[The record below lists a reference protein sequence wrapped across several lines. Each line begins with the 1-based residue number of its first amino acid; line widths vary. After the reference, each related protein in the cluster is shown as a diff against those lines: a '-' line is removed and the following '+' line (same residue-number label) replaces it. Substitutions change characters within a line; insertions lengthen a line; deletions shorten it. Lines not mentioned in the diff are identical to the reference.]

1 MRDLLKLSEE
11 ELAELSAR
19 QALRVWIAAGLA
31 IGSAVLALLGMM
43 ARYSPNESPPLPGMN
58 HLWGQ
63 VGWAATLGLSMVVA
77 AWLVRGVIMR
87 RLQWAVAISLL
98 LHLLLGVSLQTL
110 RFGVPLSQAAEADEA
125 AGASREELTLPN
137 YGGMEA
143 PNAEA
148 EAAWQKPAEAN
159 TPETQMELD
168 RQKSELQQPNQP
180 EALDVERQTEVA
192 KLEEM
197 KRQEQAAF
205 QKEAKTELERQQR
218 EQELPTPQ
226 AVAAPKVET
235 MKTAQPE
242 LDTRVEQAKKAS
254 ELAKA
259 EHEQAELNSTDPSVA
274 AARMKANRADPKTKM
289 SEQQIEFNE
298 RQALAAK
305 TAPATANESVKVA
318 TAEAKQASAQERA
331 VEAARQAQANV
342 PASQRPTSNVPSQAN
357 SATIG
362 SVRTERATNATNPG
376 DATPT
381 SGGSAQLA
389 RSNNGQLGG
398 AANATAQSVN
408 VASAAG
414 VGAPK
419 VSESSGASAATRGSA
434 ATVPLGNAGQGTGN
448 ALSTPQSGAPSKGST
463 GNLARQSTGTGQP
476 QLGQAEASKLGS
488 GGTGRQANAVGTQAG
503 EVNVASAAGSSS
515 AKSGVLGN
523 GPANTSVGRQATGVP
538 ARETNGTSDSTG
550 PASTASTSS
559 APTAVRSSTG
569 GGLAAKTSEPSAQ
582 LDANAGFAK
591 GSNTG
596 LSTTRAAAAPVSTG
610 ASAAEQSGSLV
621 FSGPQAQPSSGG
633 KLAGPQSTAS
643 VPRRSA
649 GLPGSSGGPTAVGT
663 PNGSSPTQPTR
674 IAGGSARPGVG
685 DDGPKLATEAQ
696 VAGLIKRAAPGIG
709 ASPEAKIAAGFSM
722 RKAES
727 RREAI
732 KSLGGSEESEKAV
745 ERGLLWLAK
754 HQDADGHWGIH
765 ELHCK
770 DHECTG
776 HGSFQSN
783 TAATGLGLLAFLG
796 AGYTHQ
802 SGEHQAVVDRGLKW
816 LVQHQKPDGD
826 LFADESEFVWFYSHG
841 MAAIALCEAY
851 GLTKDPALREPA
863 QKALNFIVA
872 SQHPQFGGWRYRPKF
887 ESDTSVSG
895 WQLMALKSGEM
906 AGLSVP
912 KEVYSGVAKWLDSV
926 ESKTAKG
933 QFSYHPSRPASLAM
947 SAEGLLMRQYLGAVR
962 TDARLVAGADS
973 LRQRLPDLADRDSYY
988 WYYAT
993 QVMFHM
999 QGPHWDEW
1007 NTRLRDTLI
1016 STQLKD
1022 GDPNGSWSPDRPT
1035 PEKWGAAGG
1044 RHYITCLNLLMLEVY
1059 YRHLPLYIEL
1069 GK

>member
-1 MRDLLKLSEE
+1 MRDLIKLSEE

-19 QALRVWIAAGLA
+19 QALRVWVAAGLA

-43 ARYSPNESPPLPGMN
+43 ARFSPGEETLLPGMN
-58 HLWGQ
+58 RFWGQ
-63 VGWAATLGLSMVVA
+63 VGWATTLGLSMIVA

-87 RLQWAVAISLL
+87 GLQWAVAISLL
-98 LHLLLGVSLQTL
+98 LHLLLGLSLQVF
-110 RFGVPLSQAAEADEA
+110 RFGAPLSPVVQAEDS
-125 AGASREELTLPN
+125 SRESRQEITLPN

-143 PNAEA
+143 SNA
-148 EAAWQKPAEAN
+148 EAAWQRPAESI
-159 TPETQMELD
+159 TPEAQMELE
-168 RQKSELQQPNQP
+168 RQKSEIQQPNQP
-180 EALDVERQTEVA
+180 QSLEIKRQTEVA
-192 KLEEM
+192 KLEEL

-205 QKEAKTELERQQR
+205 QKEAKTELERQTR
-218 EQELPTPQ
+218 EDELPTPQ

-235 MKTAQPE
+235 SKTAQPE
-242 LDTRVEQAKKAS
+242 LDSQVEQAKRAS

-259 EHEQAELNSTDPSVA
+259 ERKQAELKSNAPRVA
-274 AARMKANRADPKTKM
+274 AAQLKANRADPKTKM
-289 SEQQIEFNE
+289 SQQQVEFQE
-298 RQALAAK
+298 RQAPEAKAA
-305 TAPATANESVKVA
+305 ATNANESVEVA
-318 TAEAKQASAQERA
+318 TAQAKQASAQERA
-331 VEAARQAQANV
+331 VEAARQTQAPAAQ
-342 PASQRPTSNVPSQAN
+342 RTMSNVPSPISSAN
-357 SATIG
+357 VGVG
-362 SVRTERATNATNPG
+362 SVRPERATNAGNPG
-376 DATPT
+376 DAAPT
-381 SGGSAQLA
+381 SGGAAQLA
-389 RSNNGQLGG
+389 RSSSGQPGG

-414 VGAPK
+414 VGAPR
-419 VSESSGASAATRGSA
+419 VSESSGATAATRGSA
-434 ATVPLGNAGQGTGN
+434 ATVPLGSAGQGTGT
-448 ALSTPQSGAPSKGST
+448 ALSSPQSGTPSRGGT
-463 GNLARQSTGTGQP
+463 GNLARQSTGAGRP
-476 QLGQAEASKLGS
+476 QLGQAEGSKLGS

-503 EVNVASAAGSSS
+503 EVNVASAAGSST
-515 AKSGVLGN
+515 AKSGVLGS

-538 ARETNGTSDSTG
+538 ARATNGTGDASG
-550 PASTASTSS
+550 PASSASITSG
-559 APTAVRSSTG
+559 PTAVRSSAG
-569 GGLAAKTSEPSAQ
+569 SGLAAKSSEPSAQ

-591 GSNTG
+591 GSSTG
-596 LSTTRAAAAPVSTG
+596 LSTTRSAATPVASG
-610 ASAAEQSGSLV
+610 ASAAEQSGTLV
-621 FSGPQAQPSSGG
+621 FTGPQAQPSAGG

-649 GLPGSSGGPTAVGT
+649 GLPGSGGPNVGA
-663 PNGSSPTQPTR
+663 PSGSSPAQPTR
-674 IAGGSARPGVG
+674 ITGGPARTGVG
-685 DDGPKLATEAQ
+685 GEGPKLASEAQ

-722 RKAES
+722 RKTES

-732 KSLGGSEESEKAV
+732 KSLGGSEESEMAV
-745 ERGLLWLAK
+745 ERGLLWLVK

-770 DHECTG
+770 DHQCTG

-802 SGEHQAVVDRGLKW
+802 SGEHQAVVDRAIKW
-816 LVQHQKPDGD
+816 LIQHQKPDGD

-841 MAAIALCEAY
+841 MASIALCEAY
-851 GLTKDPALREPA
+851 GMTKDSALREPA

-906 AGLSVP
+906 AGLTVS
-912 KEVYSGVAKWLDSV
+912 KGVYSGVTKWLDSV

-933 QFSYHPSRPASLAM
+933 QFTYHPSRPASLAM
-947 SAEGLLMRQYLGAVR
+947 TAEGLLMRQYLGAVR
-962 TDARLVAGADS
+962 TDARLLAGADF
-973 LRQRLPDLADRDSYY
+973 LRQHLPDLADRDAYY

-999 QGPHWDEW
+999 QGAHWDEW
-1007 NTRLRDTLI
+1007 NTRLRDTLV

-1022 GDPNGSWSPDRPT
+1022 GDPNGSWSSDRPT

-1044 RHYITCLNLLMLEVY
+1044 RHYVTCMNLLMLEVY

>member
-1 MRDLLKLSEE
+1 MRDLLRLSEE

-19 QALRVWIAAGLA
+19 QALRLWVAAGLA
-31 IGSAVLALLGMM
+31 IGSGVLALLGMM
-43 ARYSPNESPPLPGMN
+43 ARFSPGEATPLPGMN
-58 HLWGQ
+58 QFWGQ

-77 AWLVRGVIMR
+77 AWLVRGVMMR

-98 LHLLLGVSLQTL
+98 LHLLLGFSLQVF
-110 RFGVPLSQAAEADEA
+110 RFGVPLSQVAQADEA
-125 AGASREELTLPN
+125 SDSREELTLPN

-148 EAAWQKPAEAN
+148 AWQKPADSN
-159 TPETQMELD
+159 TPEAQMELE
-168 RQKSELQQPNQP
+168 RQKSEIQQPNQP
-180 EALDVERQTEVA
+180 QALEVERQTEVA

-205 QKEAKTELERQQR
+205 QKEAKTELERQMR
-218 EQELPTPQ
+218 EQPTPAPQ

-235 MKTAQPE
+235 TKTTQPE
-242 LDTRVEQAKKAS
+242 LDTQVEQAKQAS
-254 ELAKA
+254 QLAKA
-259 EHEQAELNSTDPSVA
+259 EREQAELNSTDPRVA
-274 AARMKANRADPKTKM
+274 AARLKANRADPKTKM
-289 SEQQIEFNE
+289 SEQPVEFND
-298 RQALAAK
+298 RQAVEAKATAAK
-305 TAPATANESVKVA
+305 ANESVEVA
-318 TAEAKQASAQERA
+318 TANAKEVSAQERA
-331 VEAARQAQANV
+331 VEAARQTPANV
-342 PASQRPTSNVPSQAN
+342 PASQRPANNVPSQSSSAN
-357 SATIG
+357 VGSA
-362 SVRTERATNATNPG
+362 RPARAANAGNPG

-389 RSNNGQLGG
+389 RSNNGQPGG

-408 VASAAG
+408 VASAGSAG
-414 VGAPK
+414 AAR
-419 VSESSGASAATRGSA
+419 VSESSGASAATRGAA
-434 ATVPLGNAGQGTGN
+434 ATVPLGNAGAGTGT
-448 ALSTPQSGAPSKGST
+448 ALSTPQSGAPSRGNT
-463 GNLARQSTGTGQP
+463 GNLARQSTGAGQP

-488 GGTGRQANAVGTQAG
+488 GGTGRQANAVGAQAG
-503 EVNVASAAGSSS
+503 EVNVASAAGSST
-515 AKSGVLGN
+515 AKSGVLGS
-523 GPANTSVGRQATGVP
+523 GPANTSVGKQTTGVP
-538 ARETNGTSDSTG
+538 ARATNGTGDVAG
-550 PASTASTSS
+550 PASSTTNSG
-559 APTAVRSSTG
+559 PTAVRSSTG
-569 GGLAAKTSEPSAQ
+569 GGLAAKSSEPSAK

-591 GSNTG
+591 GSSTG
-596 LSTTRAAAAPVSTG
+596 LSTSRAAAAPVTSS
-610 ASAAEQSGSLV
+610 ASAAEQSGTLV
-621 FSGPQAQPSSGG
+621 FSGPQAQPSAGG
-633 KLAGPQSTAS
+633 KLAGPQSSAS

-649 GLPGSSGGPTAVGT
+649 GLPGSSGPGTTSAPT
-663 PNGSSPTQPTR
+663 GSNSAQPTR
-674 IAGGSARPGVG
+674 IASGSARPGVG
-685 DDGPKLATEAQ
+685 DGGPKLATESQ

-722 RKAES
+722 RKTES

-770 DHECTG
+770 DHQCTG

-802 SGEHQAVVDRGLKW
+802 SGDHQAVVDRGIQW
-816 LVQHQKPDGD
+816 LIQHQKPDGD

-841 MAAIALCEAY
+841 MASIALCEAY

-872 SQHPQFGGWRYRPKF
+872 SQHPQLGGWRYRPKF

-912 KEVYSGVAKWLDSV
+912 KDVYSGVAKWLDSV

-933 QFSYHPSRPASLAM
+933 QFAYHPSRPASLAM
-947 SAEGLLMRQYLGAVR
+947 TAEGLLMRQYLGTGR
-962 TDARLVAGADS
+962 TDARLVAGADY
-973 LRQRLPDLADRDSYY
+973 LRQHLPDLADRDAYY

-999 QGPHWDEW
+999 QGAHWDEW
-1007 NTRLRDTLI
+1007 NTRLRDTLV

-1044 RHYITCLNLLMLEVY
+1044 RHYVTCMNLLMLEVY

>member
-1 MRDLLKLSEE
+1 MRDLIKLSEE

-19 QALRVWIAAGLA
+19 QAVRVWVAAGLA

-43 ARYSPNESPPLPGMN
+43 ARFSPGEETLLPGMN
-58 HLWGQ
+58 RFWGQ
-63 VGWAATLGLSMVVA
+63 VGWATTLGLSMIVA

-87 RLQWAVAISLL
+87 GLQWAVAISLL
-98 LHLLLGVSLQTL
+98 LHLLLGLSLQVF
-110 RFGVPLSQAAEADEA
+110 RFGAPLSPVVQAEDS
-125 AGASREELTLPN
+125 SRESRLEITLPN

-148 EAAWQKPAEAN
+148 AWQKPADSN
-159 TPETQMELD
+159 TPEAQMELE
-168 RQKSELQQPNQP
+168 RQKSEIQQPNQP
-180 EALDVERQTEVA
+180 QTLEVERQTEVA

-205 QKEAKTELERQQR
+205 QKEAKTELERQMR
-218 EQELPTPQ
+218 EQPAPTPQ

-235 MKTAQPE
+235 SKTSQPE
-242 LDTRVEQAKKAS
+242 MDSRVEQAKKAS

-259 EHEQAELNSTDPSVA
+259 EREQAELNSTDPRVA
-274 AARMKANRADPKTKM
+274 AARLKANRADPKTKM
-289 SEQQIEFNE
+289 TEQQIEFSE
-298 RQALAAK
+298 RQAKEAQAA
-305 TAPATANESVKVA
+305 AATANESVEVA
-318 TAEAKQASAQERA
+318 TAEAKQVSAQERA
-331 VEAARQAQANV
+331 VEAARQTQVNV
-342 PASQRPTSNVPSQAN
+342 PASQRPTSNVPSSSN
-357 SATIG
+357 SPNVTSA
-362 SVRTERATNATNPG
+362 RTERAANSGNSG

-381 SGGSAQLA
+381 SGGAAQLA
-389 RSNNGQLGG
+389 RSNNGPPGG

-408 VASAAG
+408 VAAAG
-414 VGAPK
+414 GASAPK
-419 VSESSGASAATRGSA
+419 VSESSGASAATRGAA
-434 ATVPLGNAGQGTGN
+434 ATVPLGNAGAGTGA
-448 ALSTPQSGAPSKGST
+448 ALSTPQSGTPSRGST

-476 QLGQAEASKLGS
+476 QLGQAEASKVGT

-503 EVNVASAAGSSS
+503 DVNVASAAGSST
-515 AKSGVLGN
+515 AKSGVLGS

-538 ARETNGTSDSTG
+538 ARTSNGTSDSSG
-550 PASTASTSS
+550 PATTASTTSG
-559 APTAVRSSTG
+559 PTAVRSSTG
-569 GGLAAKTSEPSAQ
+569 SGLAAKSSEPSAQ

-591 GSNTG
+591 GSSTG
-596 LSTTRAAAAPVSTG
+596 LSTSRAAAAPVTSS
-610 ASAAEQSGSLV
+610 ASAAEQSGTLV
-621 FSGPQAQPSSGG
+621 FSGPQSQPSAGG

-649 GLPGSSGGPTAVGT
+649 GLPGSSGPGTTSAPT
-663 PNGSSPTQPTR
+663 GSNSAQPTR
-674 IAGGSARPGVG
+674 IASGSARPGVG
-685 DDGPKLATEAQ
+685 GGGPKLATEAQ

-722 RKAES
+722 RKTES

-732 KSLGGSEESEKAV
+732 KSLGGSEESEQAV
-745 ERGLLWLAK
+745 ERGLRWLAK
-754 HQDADGHWGIH
+754 HQAPDGHWGIH
-765 ELHCK
+765 ELHCQ
-770 DHECTG
+770 DHQCTG

-783 TAATGLGLLAFLG
+783 TAATGLALLSILG

-841 MAAIALCEAY
+841 MASIALCEAY

-912 KEVYSGVAKWLDSV
+912 KDVYSGVAKWLDSV

-933 QFSYHPSRPASLAM
+933 QFAYHPSRPASLAM
-947 SAEGLLMRQYLGAVR
+947 TAEGLLMRQYLGAVR
-962 TDARLVAGADS
+962 TDARLLAGADY
-973 LRQRLPDLADRDSYY
+973 LRQHLPDLADRDAYY

-999 QGPHWDEW
+999 QGAHWDEW
-1007 NTRLRDTLI
+1007 NSRLRDTLV

-1044 RHYITCLNLLMLEVY
+1044 RHYVTCMNLLMLEVY

>member
-19 QALRVWIAAGLA
+19 QVLRAWIVVGLA
-31 IGSAVLALLGMM
+31 IGSAVLAMLGMM
-43 ARYSPNESPPLPGMN
+43 ARFSPGQQTPLPGMN
-58 HLWGQ
+58 QFWGQ
-63 VGWAATLGLSMVVA
+63 LGWSATLGVSLVVA
-77 AWLVRGVIMR
+77 AWLVRGVFMR

-98 LHLLLGVSLQTL
+98 IHLLLGVSLQVF
-110 RFGVPLSQAAEADEA
+110 RFGVPLSQVAQADDSSS
-125 AGASREELTLPN
+125 SRDEITLPN

-148 EAAWQKPAEAN
+148 AWQKPADSN
-159 TPETQMELD
+159 TPETQVELD
-168 RQKSELQQPNQP
+168 RQKSEIQQPNQP
-180 EALDVERQTEVA
+180 QAVEVERQTEVA

-205 QKEAKTELERQQR
+205 QKEQKTELERQMR
-218 EQELPTPQ
+218 EQQVPTPQ

-235 MKTAQPE
+235 SKTNQPE
-242 LDTRVEQAKKAS
+242 LDTKVEQAKQAS
-254 ELAKA
+254 QLAKA
-259 EHEQAELNSTDPSVA
+259 EREQAELDSTDPQVA
-274 AARMKANRADPKTKM
+274 AARLKANRADPKTKM
-289 SEQQIEFNE
+289 SEQPVEFDE
-298 RQALAAK
+298 RQTAAAK
-305 TAPATANESVKVA
+305 ATAAKANESVEVA
-318 TAEAKQASAQERA
+318 TANAKEISAQERA
-331 VEAARQAQANV
+331 VEATRQAQASV
-342 PASQRPTSNVPSQAN
+342 PASQRPTNNVPASSSSPSVGSARPVRAAN
-357 SATIG
+357 AG
-362 SVRTERATNATNPG
+362 NPG

-389 RSNNGQLGG
+389 RSNNGQPGG

-408 VASAAG
+408 VASAGGAS
-414 VGAPK
+414 APK
-419 VSESSGASAATRGSA
+419 VSESSGASAATRGTA
-434 ATVPLGNAGQGTGN
+434 ATVPIGNAGTGTGA
-448 ALSTPQSGAPSKGST
+448 ALSTPQSGTPSRGNT
-463 GNLARQSTGTGQP
+463 GNLARQSTGAGQP

-503 EVNVASAAGSSS
+503 EVNVASAAGSST
-515 AKSGVLGN
+515 AKSGVLGT
-523 GPANTSVGRQATGVP
+523 GPASTSVGKQTTGVP
-538 ARETNGTSDSTG
+538 ARETNGTGDVTG
-550 PASTASTSS
+550 PASGAAITG
-559 APTAVRSSTG
+559 PTAVRSSTG
-569 GGLAAKTSEPSAQ
+569 GGLVAKSSEPSAK

-591 GSNTG
+591 GSTTG
-596 LSTTRAAAAPVSTG
+596 LSTSRAAAAPVTSS
-610 ASAAEQSGSLV
+610 ASAAEQSGTLV
-621 FSGPQAQPSSGG
+621 FSGPQAQPSAGG

-649 GLPGSSGGPTAVGT
+649 GLPGSGGPTGVGA
-663 PNGSSPTQPTR
+663 PSGSSPAQPTR
-674 IAGGSARPGVG
+674 ITGGPTRPGVG

-722 RKAES
+722 RKTES

-770 DHECTG
+770 DHQCTG

-816 LVQHQKPDGD
+816 LVQHQKADGD
-826 LFADESEFVWFYSHG
+826 LFADETEFVWFYSHG

-851 GLTKDPALREPA
+851 GLTKDQTLREPA

-872 SQHPQFGGWRYRPKF
+872 SQHPQFGGWRYRPQF

-906 AGLSVP
+906 AGLSV
-912 KEVYSGVAKWLDSV
+912 KKDVYSGVGKWLDSV

-933 QFSYHPSRPASLAM
+933 HFTYHPSRPASLAM
-947 SAEGLLMRQYLGAVR
+947 TAEGLLMRQYLGAVR
-962 TDARLVAGADS
+962 TDARLVAGADY
-973 LRQRLPDLADRDSYY
+973 LRQHLPDLADRDAYY

-999 QGPHWDEW
+999 QGAHWDEW

-1044 RHYITCLNLLMLEVY
+1044 RHYVTCMNLLMLEVY

>member
-1 MRDLLKLSEE
+1 MRDLIKLSEE

-19 QALRVWIAAGLA
+19 QALRVWVAVGLA
-31 IGSAVLALLGMM
+31 VGSAVLALLGMM
-43 ARYSPNESPPLPGMN
+43 TRFSPGEAPPLPGMN
-58 HLWGQ
+58 QFWGQ
-63 VGWAATLGLSMVVA
+63 VGWATTLGVSMIVA

-98 LHLLLGVSLQTL
+98 LHLLLGLSLQVF
-110 RFGVPLSQAAEADEA
+110 RFSSPLAHAVQAEDS
-125 AGASREELTLPN
+125 SRDSRQELTLPN

-148 EAAWQKPAEAN
+148 AWQRPAESI
-159 TPETQMELD
+159 TPEAQMELE
-168 RQKSELQQPNQP
+168 RQKSEIQQPNQP
-180 EALDVERQTEVA
+180 QSLEVKRQTEVA

-205 QKEAKTELERQQR
+205 QKEAKAELERQMR
-218 EQELPTPQ
+218 EEELPTPQ

-235 MKTAQPE
+235 SKTAQPE
-242 LDTRVEQAKKAS
+242 LDSQVEQAKRAA

-259 EHEQAELNSTDPSVA
+259 ERKQADLKSNDPQVA
-274 AARMKANRADPKTKM
+274 AAQLKANRADPKTKM
-289 SEQQIEFNE
+289 SQQPIEFQE
-298 RQALAAK
+298 RQVPEAKAA
-305 TAPATANESVKVA
+305 ATNANESVEVA
-318 TAEAKQASAQERA
+318 TAQAKQAGAQERA
-331 VEAARQAQANV
+331 VEAARQTQAPAAQ
-342 PASQRPTSNVPSQAN
+342 RTMSNVASPAT
-357 SATIG
+357 SAGVG
-362 SVRTERATNATNPG
+362 SARPARAASTGNPG

-381 SGGSAQLA
+381 SGGAAQLA
-389 RSNNGQLGG
+389 RSSSGQPGG
-398 AANATAQSVN
+398 AANATAQTVN

-414 VGAPK
+414 VGAPR

-434 ATVPLGNAGQGTGN
+434 ATVPLGSAGQGTGT
-448 ALSTPQSGAPSKGST
+448 ALSTPQSGAPSRGST
-463 GNLARQSTGTGQP
+463 GNLARQSSGAGQP
-476 QLGQAEASKLGS
+476 QLGQAEGSKLGTS
-488 GGTGRQANAVGTQAG
+488 GTGRQANAVGTQAG
-503 EVNVASAAGSSS
+503 EVNVASAAGSTT
-515 AKSGVLGN
+515 AKSGVLGS

-538 ARETNGTSDSTG
+538 ARATNGTGDATS
-550 PASTASTSS
+550 PASSASTTSG
-559 APTAVRSSTG
+559 PTAVRSSG
-569 GGLAAKTSEPSAQ
+569 GSGLAAKSSEPSAQ
-582 LDANAGFAK
+582 LDVNAGFAK
-591 GSNTG
+591 GSSTG
-596 LSTTRAAAAPVSTG
+596 LSTSRSAAVPVTSG
-610 ASAAEQSGSLV
+610 ASAAEQSGTLV
-621 FSGPQAQPSSGG
+621 FTGPQAQPSASG

-643 VPRRSA
+643 LPRRSA
-649 GLPGSSGGPTAVGT
+649 GLPGSGGPTAAGA
-663 PNGSSPTQPTR
+663 PSGSSPAQPTR
-674 IAGGSARPGVG
+674 ITGGPARTGVG
-685 DDGPKLATEAQ
+685 GEGPKLASEAQ

-722 RKAES
+722 RKTES

-732 KSLGGSEESEKAV
+732 KSLGGSEESELAV
-745 ERGLLWLAK
+745 ERGLIWLAK

-770 DHECTG
+770 DHQCTG

-816 LVQHQKPDGD
+816 LIQHQKPDGD

-841 MAAIALCEAY
+841 MASIALCEAY

-906 AGLSVP
+906 AGLTVS
-912 KEVYSGVAKWLDSV
+912 KDVYSGVAKWLDSV

-933 QFSYHPSRPASLAM
+933 QFTYHPSRPVSLAM
-947 SAEGLLMRQYLGAVR
+947 TAEGLLMRQYLGAVR
-962 TDARLVAGADS
+962 TDARLQSGADF
-973 LRQRLPDLADRDSYY
+973 LRQHLPDLADRDAYY

-999 QGPHWDEW
+999 QGAHWDEW
-1007 NTRLRDTLI
+1007 NTRLRDTLV

-1044 RHYITCLNLLMLEVY
+1044 RHYVTCMNLLMLEVY

>member
-1 MRDLLKLSEE
+1 MRDLLRLSEE

-19 QALRVWIAAGLA
+19 QTLRLWVAAGLA

-43 ARYSPNESPPLPGMN
+43 ARFSPGEATPLPGMN
-58 HLWGQ
+58 QFWGQ

-77 AWLVRGVIMR
+77 AWLVRGVLMR

-98 LHLLLGVSLQTL
+98 LHLLLGLSLQVFH
-110 RFGVPLSQAAEADEA
+110 FGVPLSQIAQADDA
-125 AGASREELTLPN
+125 SDSREELTLPN

-148 EAAWQKPAEAN
+148 AWQKPADSN
-159 TPETQMELD
+159 TPEAQMELE
-168 RQKSELQQPNQP
+168 RQKSEMQQPNQP
-180 EALDVERQTEVA
+180 QAVEVERQTEVA
-192 KLEEM
+192 RLEEM

-205 QKEAKTELERQQR
+205 QKEQKTELERQMR
-218 EQELPTPQ
+218 EQPTPTPQ

-235 MKTAQPE
+235 SKTAQPE
-242 LDTRVEQAKKAS
+242 LDSRVEQAKKAS

-259 EHEQAELNSTDPSVA
+259 EREQEELSSTDPRVA
-274 AARMKANRADPKTKM
+274 AARLKANRADPKTKM
-289 SEQQIEFNE
+289 SEQPVEFNE
-298 RQALAAK
+298 RQAQEAK
-305 TAPATANESVKVA
+305 ATSATAKESVEVA
-318 TAEAKQASAQERA
+318 TAAAKQVSAQERA
-331 VEAARQAQANV
+331 IEAARQSQANV
-342 PASQRPTSNVPSQAN
+342 PTSERPTSNVPSSSSSPN
-357 SATIG
+357 VSSA
-362 SVRTERATNATNPG
+362 RPERAANAGSAGN
-376 DATPT
+376 ATPT

-389 RSNNGQLGG
+389 RSNNGQPGG

-408 VASAAG
+408 VASAGSAG
-414 VGAPK
+414 AAK
-419 VSESSGASAATRGSA
+419 VSESSGATAATRGAA
-434 ATVPLGNAGQGTGN
+434 ATVPLGNAGAGTGA
-448 ALSTPQSGAPSKGST
+448 ALSTPQSGAPSRGNT

-476 QLGQAEASKLGS
+476 QLGQAEASKVGS

-503 EVNVASAAGSSS
+503 EVNVASAAGSST
-515 AKSGVLGN
+515 AKSGVLGS
-523 GPANTSVGRQATGVP
+523 GPANTSVGKQTTGVP
-538 ARETNGTSDSTG
+538 ARTTNGTGDAAG
-550 PASTASTSS
+550 PASSTTTSG
-559 APTAVRSSTG
+559 PTAVRSSTG
-569 GGLAAKTSEPSAQ
+569 GSLAAKSSEPSAQ

-591 GSNTG
+591 GSSTG
-596 LSTTRAAAAPVSTG
+596 LSTSRAAAAPVTSS
-610 ASAAEQSGSLV
+610 ASAAEQSGTLV
-621 FSGPQAQPSSGG
+621 FSGPQAQPSAGG

-649 GLPGSSGGPTAVGT
+649 GLPGSSGPGTASAPT
-663 PNGSSPTQPTR
+663 GSNSAQPTR
-674 IAGGSARPGVG
+674 IASGSARPGVG
-685 DDGPKLATEAQ
+685 DGGPKLATEAQ

-722 RKAES
+722 RKTES

-732 KSLGGSEESEKAV
+732 QSLGGSEDSEQAV
-745 ERGLLWLAK
+745 ERGLKWLAK
-754 HQDADGHWGIH
+754 HQAPDGHWGIH
-765 ELHCK
+765 DLHCQ
-770 DHECTG
+770 DHQCTG

-783 TAATGLGLLAFLG
+783 TAATGLSLLAFLG

-802 SGEHQAVVDRGLKW
+802 SGEHQAVVDRGIKW
-816 LVQHQKPDGD
+816 LVQHQKKDGD

-841 MAAIALCEAY
+841 MASIALCEAY

-872 SQHPQFGGWRYRPKF
+872 SQHPQFGGWRYRPQF

-906 AGLSVP
+906 AGLTVP
-912 KEVYSGVAKWLDSV
+912 KDVYAGVSNWLDSV
-926 ESKTAKG
+926 ESKTTKG
-933 QFSYHPSRPASLAM
+933 QFAYHPSRPASLAM
-947 SAEGLLMRQYLGAVR
+947 TAEGLLMRQYLGAVR
-962 TDARLVAGADS
+962 TDARLVAGADY
-973 LRQRLPDLADRDSYY
+973 LRQHLPDLADRDAYY

-999 QGPHWDEW
+999 QGAHWDEW
-1007 NTRLRDTLI
+1007 NTRLRDTLV

-1044 RHYITCLNLLMLEVY
+1044 RHYVTCMNLLMLEVY

>member
-19 QALRVWIAAGLA
+19 QTLRVWIAAGLA

-43 ARYSPNESPPLPGMN
+43 ARFSPGEATPLPGMN
-58 HLWGQ
+58 QFWGQ

-77 AWLVRGVIMR
+77 AWLVRGVLMR

-98 LHLLLGVSLQTL
+98 LHLMLGFSFQVF
-110 RFGVPLSQAAEADEA
+110 RFGVPLSQVAQADDSS
-125 AGASREELTLPN
+125 GSREEITLPN

-148 EAAWQKPAEAN
+148 AWQKPADSN
-159 TPETQMELD
+159 TPEAQMELE
-168 RQKSELQQPNQP
+168 RQKSEIQQPNQP
-180 EALDVERQTEVA
+180 QAVEVERQTEVT

-205 QKEAKTELERQQR
+205 QKEQKTELERQMR
-218 EQELPTPQ
+218 EQATPTPQ

-235 MKTAQPE
+235 SKTTQPE
-242 LDTRVEQAKKAS
+242 LDTKVEQAKQAS

-259 EHEQAELNSTDPSVA
+259 QREQAELNSTDPSVA
-274 AARMKANRADPKTKM
+274 AARLKANRSDPKTKM
-289 SEQQIEFNE
+289 SEQPVEFTE
-298 RQALAAK
+298 RQAAEAKATAAK
-305 TAPATANESVKVA
+305 ANESVEVA
-318 TAEAKQASAQERA
+318 TTNAKQLSAQERA
-331 VEAARQAQANV
+331 VEAARQTQANV
-342 PASQRPTSNVPSQAN
+342 PASQRPANNVPSPSSSAN
-357 SATIG
+357 VGSARP
-362 SVRTERATNATNPG
+362 VRAANTGNPG

-381 SGGSAQLA
+381 SGGAAQLA
-389 RSNNGQLGG
+389 RSNNGQPGG

-408 VASAAG
+408 VAAAG
-414 VGAPK
+414 GASAPK
-419 VSESSGASAATRGSA
+419 VSESSGASAATRGAA
-434 ATVPLGNAGQGTGN
+434 ATVPLGNAGAGTGT
-448 ALSTPQSGAPSKGST
+448 ALSTPQSGAPSRGNT
-463 GNLARQSTGTGQP
+463 GNLAQQSTGAGQP

-503 EVNVASAAGSSS
+503 EVNVASAAGSST
-515 AKSGVLGN
+515 AKSGVLGS
-523 GPANTSVGRQATGVP
+523 GPANTSVGKQTTGVP
-538 ARETNGTSDSTG
+538 ARETNGTGDVTG
-550 PASTASTSS
+550 PTSGTTTS
-559 APTAVRSSTG
+559 GPTAVRSSTG
-569 GGLAAKTSEPSAQ
+569 GGLAAKSSEPSAK

-591 GSNTG
+591 GTTTG
-596 LSTTRAAAAPVSTG
+596 LSTSRAAAAPVTSS
-610 ASAAEQSGSLV
+610 ASAAEQTGTLV
-621 FSGPQAQPSSGG
+621 FSGPQAQPSAGG

-649 GLPGSSGGPTAVGT
+649 GLPGSGGPTGVGT
-663 PNGSSPTQPTR
+663 PSGSSPAQPTR
-674 IAGGSARPGVG
+674 ITGGPARPGVG

-722 RKAES
+722 RKTES

-770 DHECTG
+770 DHQCTG

-796 AGYTHQ
+796 AGYSHQ

-816 LVQHQKPDGD
+816 LVQHQKSDGD
-826 LFADESEFVWFYSHG
+826 LFADETEFVWFYSHG

-851 GLTKDPALREPA
+851 GLTKDPALRDPA

-912 KEVYSGVAKWLDSV
+912 KDVYSGVGKWLDSV

-933 QFSYHPSRPASLAM
+933 QFTYHPSRPASLAM
-947 SAEGLLMRQYLGAVR
+947 TAEGLLMRQYLGAVR
-962 TDARLVAGADS
+962 TDARLVAGADY
-973 LRQRLPDLADRDSYY
+973 LRQHLPDLADRDAYY

-999 QGPHWDEW
+999 QGAHWDEW

-1044 RHYITCLNLLMLEVY
+1044 RHYVTCMNLLMLEVY